1 MILFDFSHAQLQES
15 NSRVML
21 GSIQSMLSSVTFFLV
36 AFDVAEKFYLPFSQ
50 VSVITAEIIMGKD
63 LEREAV

>member
-21 GSIQSMLSSVTFFLV
+21 GSIQSMLSSVTFFFGSL
-36 AFDVAEKFYLPFSQ
+36 
-50 VSVITAEIIMGKD
+50 
-63 LEREAV
+63 